1 MSEGSGHEHEAVDR
15 SSPDRF
21 RASLR
26 VTLVNVT
33 SNLLLTIGQVIVG
46 ILGHSQ
52 ALVADGLHTLSDLV
66 ADFLVLFALAHGRK
80 GADAEHPYGHERI
93 ETAVTMILGVILLAV
108 GTGIAVRAAI
118 KLASA
123 EAFVTPSALTL
134 WMAIGTLLAKE
145 AMFRY
150 TMHTAQRYDSNML
163 RASAWHHRSDAL
175 SSLIVAAGIGGSL
188 LGLAYLDAVAAI
200 VVAAMIVKVGIELAW
215 HSLRELVDTAIDPA
229 VADDIRRVIVGV
241 AGVKALH
248 MLRTR
253 RVGGKALVD
262 VHIIVDDHLSVSEG
276 HQISEAV
283 GARLMK
289 EVAVVS
295 DVMVHIDTEED
306 VEGPSCAGLPLRD
319 EVLARLQEYF
329 RDIPQARQA
338 HRTTLHYLDGHIDI
352 DLILS
357 LDACPSATSAR
368 DLAAR
373 VEAAVKSDPHIR
385 TVHVSFH

>member
-1 MSEGSGHEHEAVDR
+1 VSDTHAHEAVDR
-15 SSPDRF
+15 SNPERF

-46 ILGHSQ
+46 LLGHSQ

-93 ETAVTMILGVILLAV
+93 ETAVTLILGVILIGV
-108 GTGIAVRAAI
+108 GTGIAVRATL

-123 EAFVTPSALTL
+123 EAFVTPSTLTL
-134 WMAIGTLLAKE
+134 WVAIGTLLAKE

-150 TMHTAQRYDSNML
+150 TMHTANRFDSNML

-188 LGLAYLDAVAAI
+188 LGFAYFDAVAAI

-215 HSLRELVDTAIDPA
+215 QSLRELVDTGLDPA
-229 VADDIRRVIVGV
+229 VTAEIRRVITGV

-276 HQISEAV
+276 HQISETAR
-283 GARLMK
+283 ARLMK
-289 EVAVVS
+289 EIAVIS

-319 EVLARLQEYF
+319 EVLARLKQYF
-329 RDIPQARQA
+329 RDIPEAARA
-338 HRTTLHYLDGHIDI
+338 ERTTLHYLDGHIDV
-352 DLILS
+352 DMVLP
-357 LDACPSATSAR
+357 LDTAPTAR
-368 DLAAR
+368 DARNLAAR
-373 VEAAVKSDPHIR
+373 LEAAIKADPEIR
-385 TVHVSFH
+385 TVSVSFR